1 MGVIVF
7 DSDVLIGFMN
17 QDDAQHEASIE
28 VMRASLRP
36 GSRRV
41 LCAVNLSE
49 ILIGPIRRQAVDRV
63 DAMLVRYN
71 VETITV
77 DMALARR
84 AAAVR
89 VRTDLELPDAYALA
103 TAIHAEH
110 RGHDDVR
117 MASLDAQVLRAHAEL
132 HPDPDRPGHSGT
144 L

>member
-1 MGVIVF
+1 MAVTVF

-17 QDDAQHEASIE
+17 VDDAHHGDAIE
-28 VMRASLRP
+28 ILRSSLRP
-36 GSRRV
+36 GTRRM

-49 ILIGPIRRQAVDRV
+49 ILIGPLKRKIAGRV
-63 DAMLVRYN
+63 DEMLVRYN

-77 DMALARR
+77 DVPLAKR

-89 VRTDLELPDAYALA
+89 VRTGLELPDAYALA

-110 RGHDDVR
+110 LEHEDVQIATFDKR
-117 MASLDAQVLRAHAEL
+117 VLRAHARL
-132 HPDPDRPGHSGT
+132 HPEPGLPGYEGT